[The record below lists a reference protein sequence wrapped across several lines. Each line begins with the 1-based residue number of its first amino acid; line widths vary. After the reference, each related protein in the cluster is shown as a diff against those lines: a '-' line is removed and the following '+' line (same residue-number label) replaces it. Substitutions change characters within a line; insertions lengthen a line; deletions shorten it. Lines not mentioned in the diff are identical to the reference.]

1 MGEPVG
7 IHAGATA
14 DVENGRWRWWQVTS
28 EELLRPHPF
37 EPAPSLEHPV
47 PLDPLGVVLEDL
59 LRHGAGDVLFVA
71 HATLP
76 PRCRSLGGSMTS
88 RSIWLVGSAR
98 DES

>member
-28 EELLRPHPF
+28 EEFLRPHSF
-37 EPAPSLEHPV
+37 ELAAPLEQPV
-47 PLDPLGVVLEDL
+47 PLDPLSVVLEDL
-59 LRHGAGDVLFVA
+59 RRHRSGDVLFVA
-71 HATLP
+71 HATIL
-76 PRCRSLGGSMTS
+76 PRCRSLGGSITS